1 MIPPTN
7 IKQLRSFLGMIN
19 YLSKFIPNLAAESR
33 MLRDLER
40 KDVDWTWNDEHQKA
54 FEQLKELI
62 S

>member
-1 MIPPTN
+1 
-7 IKQLRSFLGMIN
+7 MIN

-40 KDVDWTWNDEHQKA
+40 KDVDWTWNNEHQKA

>member
-19 YLSKFIPNLAAESR
+19 YLSKFIPNLAVESR